1 MPVRIPRK
9 FSLALIGATLSAV
22 VLVAAAQSQSLTW
35 RGDVVTGNGVMKGM
49 AQAWQSSGHGHVELQ
64 PFNTASGL
72 DAVAGGS
79 ADIAGSARGSAGN
92 TVDSGLTFTPVAWDA
107 LVLVT
112 SPSNPVSSLT
122 LQQVHDIYYG
132 KITNWKDVG
141 GNDSPMDVFAV
152 ASPGDGVEF
161 SLRKLL
167 FGRGSQPVAAP
178 RLYVNTTQ
186 LEASV
191 ALDPRAFGVTTLS
204 SVAGNSKIKMIRI
217 NGVAPSVSSLATGSY
232 PLFSELYLVTNASS
246 PNAANAKAFVDFTQS
261 AKGASVLRS
270 HSLVPY
276 SDGGA
281 LVAMDS
287 SRRSRILAEVGAHAS
302 AEPTQV
308 AAAPAAA
315 RTLAPSAAALAAT
328 AAAARA
334 NTPGLDAVAGAV
346 IAAPQLS
353 NVKGVHGDAFTVADA
368 TSHGTD
374 FAKVTADA
382 FVTFD
387 KVLVTKAKTS
397 KTAAAPAKKLAVR
410 DVRKVAS
417 AAAPAARNYRVGA
430 GETLY
435 SIARKHGVD
444 VAQIRSWNHLKDNTV
459 RTGQTLRI
467 EAR

>member
-9 FSLALIGATLSAV
+9 FSVALIGASLSAV

-35 RGDVVTGNGVMKGM
+35 RGDVVTGNSVMKGM
-49 AQAWQSSGHGHVELQ
+49 AQAWQSSGHGHVTLE

-79 ADIAGSARGSAGN
+79 ADIAGSARGSSGN
-92 TVDSGLTFTPVAWDA
+92 SVDSGLTFTPVAWDA

-191 ALDPRAFGVTTLS
+191 ALDPRAFGVTTMS

-217 NGVAPSVSSLATGSY
+217 NGVAPSVSSVSSGSY
-232 PLFSELYLVTNASS
+232 PLFTELYLVTNSSS
-246 PNAANAKAFVDFTQS
+246 PNAAAAKAFVDFTQT
-261 AKGASVLRS
+261 AKGQSVLRS

-281 LVAMDS
+281 LTAMDS

-308 AAAPAAA
+308 AAAAPAS
-315 RTLAPSAAALAAT
+315 RALIPAT
-328 AAAARA
+328 AAAASATAAAERA
-334 NTPGLDAVAGAV
+334 NTPSLAAVTGSV
-346 IAAPQLS
+346 VAAPQTSSL
-353 NVKGVHGDAFTVADA
+353 KGVHGDAFTVSDVAA
-368 TSHGTD
+368 SGGN
-374 FAKVTADA
+374 FAKVTGDA
-382 FVTFD
+382 FVTFE
-387 KVLVTKAKTS
+387 KVPPSKTKAG
-397 KTAAAPAKKLAVR
+397 KTAVATPKKS
-410 DVRKVAS
+410 DVRKVAE
-417 AAAPAARNYRVGA
+417 AAAPARTYRVGA

>member
-1 MPVRIPRK
+1 MPVRLTRML
-9 FSLALIGATLSAV
+9 SVALISAGLSTV
-22 VLVAAAQSQSLTW
+22 VLAAATQSLTW
-35 RGDVVTGNGVMKGM
+35 RGDVVTGNSVVKGM
-49 AQAWQSSGHGHVELQ
+49 AKAWQSSGHGNIVMQ

-79 ADIAGSARGSAGN
+79 ADIAGSARPSSGSA
-92 TVDSGLTFTPVAWDA
+92 VDAGLTFTPVAWDG

-141 GNDSPMDVFAV
+141 GNDAPMDVFAV

-204 SVAGNSKIKMIRI
+204 SVAGNSKIKMLRI
-217 NGVAPSVSSLATGSY
+217 DGVAPSLSSVASGTY
-232 PLFSELYLVTNASS
+232 PLFTQLYLVTNPSS
-246 PNAANAKAFVDFTQS
+246 PNAAAAKEFVDFTQGD
-261 AKGASVLRS
+261 KGEAVLRS

-276 SDGGA
+276 AEGGA
-281 LVAMDS
+281 LVAMDGP
-287 SRRSRILAEVGAHAS
+287 RRSRILAAVGAHAS
-302 AEPTQV
+302 AEPTAV
-308 AAAPAAA
+308 AAAPTRPIAPAAVAAA
-315 RTLAPSAAALAAT
+315 SRTAVAA
-328 AAAARA
+328 
-334 NTPGLDAVAGAV
+334 TPGLKNVTGAV
-346 IAAPQLS
+346 VAAPELS
-353 NVKGVHGDAFTVADA
+353 SIKGVHGDAFTVADA
-368 TSHGTD
+368 TSHGSN

-382 FVTFD
+382 YVSYA
-387 KVLVTKAKTS
+387 KVIAK
-397 KTAAAPAKKLAVR
+397 APAKPAKAAAAVA
-410 DVRKVAS
+410 DKKVETKKIAS
-417 AAAPAARNYRVGA
+417 AKVPARTYRVGA

-435 SIARKHGVD
+435 SIARKQGVE
-444 VAQIRSWNHLKDNTV
+444 VAQIRTWNHLKDNTV
-459 RTGQTLRI
+459 RTGQVLRI
-467 EAR
+467 DAR

>member
-1 MPVRIPRK
+1 MPVRLTRLL
-9 FSLALIGATLSAV
+9 SAALISAGISTV
-22 VLVAAAQSQSLTW
+22 VLAAATQSLTW
-35 RGDVVTGNGVMKGM
+35 RGDVVTANSVVKGM
-49 AQAWQSSGHGHVELQ
+49 AKAWQTTGHGSIELQ

-72 DAVAGGS
+72 DAVASGAADLAGSVRPSSGS
-79 ADIAGSARGSAGN
+79 A
-92 TVDSGLTFTPVAWDA
+92 VDSGLTFTPVAWDG
-107 LVLVT
+107 LVLIT

-191 ALDPRAFGVTTLS
+191 ALDPRGFGVSTLS
-204 SVAGNSKIKMIRI
+204 SVAGNSKIKMLRI
-217 NGVAPSVSSLATGSY
+217 DGVAPSISTVASGSY
-232 PLFSELYLVTNASS
+232 PLFTEVYLVTNPSS
-246 PNAANAKAFVDFTQS
+246 PKAADAKAFVDFTQS
-261 AKGASVLRS
+261 DKGAAVLRQ
-270 HSLVPY
+270 HSLLPY
-276 SDGGA
+276 SEGST
-281 LVAMDS
+281 LVAMDA
-287 SRRSRILAEVGAHAS
+287 SRRSRILAAVGAHAS

-308 AAAPAAA
+308 ASAAPARPIAPAA
-315 RTLAPSAAALAAT
+315 VAAASKTAVAAT
-328 AAAARA
+328 P
-334 NTPGLDAVAGAV
+334 NLKNVAGSV
-346 IAAPQLS
+346 VAAPQLS
-353 NVKGVHGDAFTVADA
+353 SVKGVHGDALTVAA
-368 TSHGTD
+368 AASHGPS

-382 FVTFD
+382 FVSYG
-387 KVLVTKAKTS
+387 KVAKASTKVAAK
-397 KTAAAPAKKLAVR
+397 AAATVDKKVEAKKI
-410 DVRKVAS
+410 AS
-417 AAAPAARNYRVGA
+417 APSKAPVRTYRVAA

-459 RTGQTLRI
+459 RTGQVLRI

>member
-1 MPVRIPRK
+1 MPVRIPRLL
-9 FSLALIGATLSAV
+9 SVALIGASLSTVA
-22 VLVAAAQSQSLTW
+22 LVALAQSQSLTW

-92 TVDSGLTFTPVAWDA
+92 AVDSGLTFTPVAWDA

-141 GNDSPMDVFAV
+141 GNDAPMDVFAV

-217 NGVAPSVSSLATGSY
+217 SGVAPSVSSVASGSY
-232 PLFSELYLVTNASS
+232 PLFTELYLVTNASS

-261 AKGASVLRS
+261 AKGESVLRS

-276 SDGGA
+276 ADGGA
-281 LVAMDS
+281 LTAMDS

-302 AEPTQV
+302 AEPTQIAA
-308 AAAPAAA
+308 AAAPRAAV
-315 RTLAPSAAALAAT
+315 PT
-328 AAAARA
+328 AAAAASRA
-334 NTPGLDAVAGAV
+334 NTPSLAAVSGAV
-346 IAAPQLS
+346 VAAPQPSSL
-353 NVKGVHGDAFTVADA
+353 KGVHGDAFTVADA
-368 TSHGTD
+368 TSHGSD

-382 FVTFD
+382 VVTFD
-387 KVLVTKAKTS
+387 KVPVNKTKAS
-397 KTAAAPAKKLAVR
+397 KTAAAPTKKS

-417 AAAPAARNYRVGA
+417 ASAPAAARSYRVGS

-459 RTGQTLRI
+459 RTGQVLRI